1 MSNCIMMTEGQVGSN
16 GMNKRKLHHIWT
28 KLRPVRQSY
37 LVVALIITI
46 LVAVTA
52 LRQNN
57 LTMIRLRTAVT
68 QADEKGQG
76 TEEAL
81 EALRRHVYSHMNSD
95 LTAGGNAI
103 RPPVQLTKTYERLVS
118 VERDRVAAI
127 NKKVADDAV
136 AICEQKFPV
145 GQLRDG
151 RVPCVQEYMTKNSVS
166 ENKIVAKELYQ
177 FDFVS
182 PVWSPD
188 LAGWSLVLSAVL
200 FMLLVLRFS
209 LERWLKHQF
218 D

>member
-1 MSNCIMMTEGQVGSN
+1 
-16 GMNKRKLHHIWT
+16 MNKRKLHHIWV
-28 KLRPVRQSY
+28 KLRPLRQIY
-37 LVVALIITI
+37 LLIAFILMA

-57 LTMIRLRTAVT
+57 LTMIRLREAVIA
-68 QADEKGQG
+68 ADEKGEG

-81 EALRRHVYSHMNSD
+81 EALRQYVYVHMNTD
-95 LTAGGNAI
+95 LTTGDNAI
-103 RPPVQLTKTYERLVS
+103 RPPIQLTKTYERLVKS
-118 VERDRVAAI
+118 ERERVASI
-127 NKKVADDAV
+127 NKKVSDEAV
-136 AICEQKFPV
+136 AICEQKFPA

-151 RVPCVQEYMTKNSVS
+151 RVPCVQEYITNNSAK
-166 ENKIVAKELYQ
+166 EQPITKELYQ

-200 FMLLVLRFS
+200 FMLLALRFS
-209 LERWLKHQF
+209 LELWLKRQL